1 MTNKKHPAS
10 GWIKHTPGQPRP
22 VPVEWIK
29 AVKDKQGWVFFA
41 SGKAVKPDGCKSG
54 IIDWDERF
62 NQNHYWD
69 GSSHSIN
76 AITQYRIKKKYRRAY
91 EELKEN
97 NTFNAG
103 IRRFAAKA
111 MQDIAS
117 LSPVSAPISRYQ
129 SEMIKSA
136 VRKTISAYA
145 KQQEQEMT
153 RHNPGKETMTVTPES
168 TITGIVSETIALSC
182 TDSERTFTVNKTW
195 YDKRR
200 ELIDHWLRGGEIEL
214 EYQLG
219 KWRTASEFEVSPIA
233 MTTSSS
239 AYRIKPRQP
248 VAGEVQVVDRIP
260 YINVNGSGWH
270 SLCGLNSISTLGYP
284 DMESEIYPSVKAY
297 IARQI
302 WESNKDGTSVTEIA
316 ESLLAACN

>member
-22 VPVEWIK
+22 VPVEWIR
-29 AVKDKQGWVFFA
+29 AVKRG
-41 SGKAVKPDGCKSG
+41 SGEVHTLRRGLIFCKMGRVTSQSVMTKESAFDEDWG
-54 IIDWDERF
+54 EIINEYF
-62 NQNHYWD
+62 
-69 GSSHSIN
+69 
-76 AITQYRIKKKYRRAY
+76 AITHYRIKKKYR
-91 EELKEN
+91 
-97 NTFNAG
+97 
-103 IRRFAAKA
+103 
-111 MQDIAS
+111 
-117 LSPVSAPISRYQ
+117 P
-129 SEMIKSA
+129 
-136 VRKTISAYA
+136 AYA

-297 IARQI
+297 IARGFM
-302 WESNKDGTSVTEIA
+302 EKGKSCCDDNTTYSAAVFNSVDE
-316 ESLLAACN
+316 ACQY